1 LRCAL
6 VLVCWLVA
14 CGDHEEDIARTHRDV
29 LLLQAAFG
37 ADRSAVLMI
46 DAEHAVSQRKPVHA
60 AQMIES
66 AVLPQLDAQIERV
79 GAAQLSTVKVR
90 KLQLRM
96 VDAYKQRR
104 AGLDL
109 YRSVLATG
117 SLDNMDV
124 IEALR
129 VQRDAEAALLALDR
143 ELTEMRSGEMPSD
156 PR

>member
-1 LRCAL
+1 MRPAA

-14 CGDHEEDIARTHRDV
+14 CSTHDEDIARTRRDV
-29 LLLQAAFG
+29 LLLQSAFG

-46 DAEHAVSQRKPVHA
+46 DAEQAVSQRKPVHA
-60 AQMIES
+60 AQMIET
-66 AVLPQLDAQIERV
+66 AVLSQLDAQIERV
-79 GAAQLSTVKVR
+79 GATQLSTVPVR

-96 VDAYKQRR
+96 LDAYKQRR
-104 AGLDL
+104 AGLVL

-117 SLDNMDV
+117 ALETMDV

-143 ELTEMRSGEMPSD
+143 ELSEMRSGETPDDS
-156 PR
+156 R